1 MRFAKRISSVITL
14 PCILLVGTW
23 YLLSIVPD
31 ASHAQ
36 LTTRPSIVFILVDDW
51 GWGNIGVQGSAIAT
65 PNIDGLAREG
75 IRFTNYNVES
85 RSTPTRSAIHSG
97 RLPIRSG
104 TLTEAYG
111 KPYGLSSW
119 EYTVAELLSDAGYD
133 TALYGKWQ
141 LGDVQ
146 GRLPTDQGYDEW
158 FGIKNATAEA
168 GYTATPQFDPATL
181 PIPYI
186 WEGKKGEESTQVM
199 PFDLESRARIDRM
212 IVERSNEY
220 IKKHAASENSFFL
233 YIGLTD
239 FGPPWAVHPYF
250 EGISGSGIYSDT
262 LIQLDHHIGMI
273 LQAINDAGLEEDT
286 IVVLTGDNG
295 TIPALAGGGS
305 NGPYRGGVN
314 GFEGSLRTVGMM
326 RWAGRIKAGRVTDEI
341 IASLD
346 WLPTLAA
353 LAGEQNR
360 IPSDRP
366 IDGIDQSD
374 FLLGR
379 QEKSNREHVIR
390 YIGEEIFAFKW
401 RNFKIHLRTVED
413 LHGPIQQ
420 YIQPLV
426 YDVKNDPGEQAELM
440 RREGSKHAWI
450 FLPMRR
456 ILAEKAESM
465 LLYPNIKSGEE
476 FGGYE

>member
-1 MRFAKRISSVITL
+1 MRFTERILSGKTL
-14 PCILLVGTW
+14 PRILLIGTW
-23 YLLSIVPD
+23 FLLSIVPE
-31 ASHAQ
+31 ASRGQ

-51 GWGNIGVQGSAIAT
+51 GWGNIGVQGSVIAT

-85 RSTPTRSAIHSG
+85 QSTPTRSAIHSG
-97 RLPIRSG
+97 RIPIRSG
-104 TLTEAYG
+104 THTESYG
-111 KPYGLSSW
+111 RPYGLSSW

-133 TALYGKWQ
+133 TALIGKWH
-141 LGDVQ
+141 LGDVP

-168 GYTATPQFDPATL
+168 GYTATAQFDPATF

-220 IKKHAASENSFFL
+220 IKRHAASENSFFL

-239 FGPPWAVHPYF
+239 FSPPWAVHPYF

-295 TIPALAGGGS
+295 TDPALAGGGS
-305 NGPYRGGVN
+305 NGPYRGGIN
-314 GFEGSLRTVGMM
+314 GFEGSMRTVGMI
-326 RWAGRIKAGRVTDEI
+326 RWPAKIKAGHVTDEI
-341 IASLD
+341 VASLD

-353 LAGEQNR
+353 FAGEQNR
-360 IPSDRP
+360 IPDDRP
-366 IDGIDQSD
+366 IDGIDQSE
-374 FLLGR
+374 FFLGR
-379 QEKSNREHVIR
+379 RENSNREHVIR

-413 LHGPIQQ
+413 LQGSVRQL
-420 YIQPLV
+420 IQPLV
-426 YDVKNDPGEQAELM
+426 YDVKNDPGEQFELM
-440 RREGSKHAWI
+440 RREEFKHA
-450 FLPMRR
+450 FVFTPMRR
-456 ILAEKAESM
+456 ILGEKAESM
-465 LLYPNIKSGEE
+465 RQYPNIRPGEE

>member
-1 MRFAKRISSVITL
+1 MRFAKPIPSVVTL

-23 YLLSIVPD
+23 YLLSIVPE

-65 PNIDGLAREG
+65 PNIDDLAREG

-104 TLTEAYG
+104 THKEAYG
-111 KPYGLSSW
+111 RPYGMSSW

-133 TALYGKWQ
+133 TALYGKWH
-141 LGDVQ
+141 LGDVT

-168 GYTATPQFDPATL
+168 GYAATPQFDPAVSPT
-181 PIPYI
+181 PYI
-186 WEGKKGEESTQVM
+186 WEGKKGEELTQAI

-220 IKKHAASENSFFL
+220 IKRHAASENSFFL

-239 FGPPWAVHPYF
+239 FSPPWAVHPYF
-250 EGISGSGIYSDT
+250 DGISGSGIYSDT

-273 LQAINDAGLEEDT
+273 LQSINDAGLEEDT

-295 TIPALAGGGS
+295 TVPTLAGGGS
-305 NGPYRGGVN
+305 NGPYRGGIS

-326 RWAGRIKAGRVTDEI
+326 RWPGKIKAGRVTDEI
-341 IASLD
+341 VASLD

-353 LAGEQNR
+353 FAGEQNR
-360 IPSDRP
+360 IPDDRP

-374 FLLGR
+374 F
-379 QEKSNREHVIR
+379 
-390 YIGEEIFAFKW
+390 F
-401 RNFKIHLRTVED
+401 
-413 LHGPIQQ
+413 
-420 YIQPLV
+420 
-426 YDVKNDPGEQAELM
+426 
-440 RREGSKHAWI
+440 
-450 FLPMRR
+450 
-456 ILAEKAESM
+456 
-465 LLYPNIKSGEE
+465 
-476 FGGYE
+476 